1 MQWGQPYTPYEPD
14 FRHDLY
20 DGDHMITSPT
30 VIFNNQDVIT
40 HGFGQNIQLT
50 DFDVVQNLQQNG
62 ASVSDRTY
70 TLSQLQDMGLSAPG
84 QFGDHAIGTNLY
96 LNQGGVGVSSQLG
109 AGTAAY
115 VFGSIRFQMSEDTT
129 FVIENGQLVSV
140 DGSIELQPDNFNH
153 ESSTLP
159 DWVSAIVAVGAG
171 DTVNFDEV
179 VILYEGEG
187 ADRTISRIIPESEY
201 CFGAGTPI
209 DMWPI
214 DPTLK
219 PGPDGVYDQEKVRAG
234 IWKKPIEDIAASD
247 VVVSFNKQGH
257 LVPGEV
263 TRTMTNN
270 AKIILD
276 FHGTFVTPGHVYWC
290 AGGKF
295 EGKYAPLIDI
305 LRDDGVI
312 QHQDGTLIR
321 ASTGCEVG
329 TPDDEE
335 FYVFKV
341 YTDAQGNERVRDRTK
356 LRYGTRWMKDNGEHF
371 TMREYMEGIGVEII
385 QDGPRKG
392 YARWIES
399 GMTMPFAWVLSE
411 TLPKPEDFVLARSA
425 TSLED
430 IYKAGQWEFMR
441 PQMPAPMVMD
451 GGPIQ
456 PLPEHKLEMMP
467 RNEPMAFT
475 SAAPSS
481 EMLPGRKPTVNRKA
495 RKSAEARA
503 RLDAKNKRRKGE
515 TLH

>member
-1 MQWGQPYTPYEPD
+1 
-14 FRHDLY
+14 
-20 DGDHMITSPT
+20 
-30 VIFNNQDVIT
+30 
-40 HGFGQNIQLT
+40 
-50 DFDVVQNLQQNG
+50 
-62 ASVSDRTY
+62 
-70 TLSQLQDMGLSAPG
+70 
-84 QFGDHAIGTNLY
+84 
-96 LNQGGVGVSSQLG
+96 
-109 AGTAAY
+109 
-115 VFGSIRFQMSEDTT
+115 
-129 FVIENGQLVSV
+129 
-140 DGSIELQPDNFNH
+140 
-153 ESSTLP
+153 
-159 DWVSAIVAVGAG
+159 
-171 DTVNFDEV
+171 
-179 VILYEGEG
+179 
-187 ADRTISRIIPESEY
+187 
-201 CFGAGTPI
+201 
-209 DMWPI
+209 MWPI

-219 PGPDGVYDQEKVRAG
+219 PGPDGVYDQDQVRSG
-234 IWKKPIEDIAASD
+234 IWTKPIEEVTNSD
-247 VVVSFNKQGH
+247 TVVSFDKQGN

-335 FYVFKV
+335 FWAFLL
-341 YTDAQGNERVRDRTK
+341 YTENGEQHNRVRSKTK
-356 LRYGTRWMKDNGEHF
+356 LRFGTRWMTPDGNHF
-371 TMREYMEGIGVEII
+371 TMREYMDAIGVEII
-385 QDGPRKG
+385 KDGPQKG
-392 YARWIES
+392 YARWKETGNTS
-399 GMTMPFAWVLSE
+399 VFAWVLSE
-411 TLPKPEDFVLARSA
+411 ALPNPEDFVLARSA

-481 EMLPGRKPTVNRKA
+481 EMLPGRKPTMNRKA
-495 RKSAEARA
+495 RKAAKARA
-503 RLDAKNKRRKGE
+503 RLDAKNKQRKGE